1 MKLTSRRRTM
11 PVRDRASDRRRRQQ
25 RSSTRNP
32 ADTHTPE
39 DDYRVGPGRPPKE
52 HRFKPG
58 QSGNPKGARRKTSD
72 EDRVG
77 PGRPPREYQFKP
89 GQSGN
94 PTGAKRKTSLAPD
107 LKATLQRALNEKVR
121 LQQGERERIITKA
134 AAGIAKLVD
143 QFAIG
148 DRYAR
153 RDVIALAGKLGVDLA
168 AGHGDAIEKA
178 LATTLSADDQAL
190 VDDYIRR
197 RLAALNG
204 KSDSDLGAKKS
215 NEPQP
220 ESEENDHAS
229 PISRSR
235 D

>member
-25 RSSTRNP
+25 RSSTRNT

-52 HRFKPG
+52 YRFKPG

-77 PGRPPREYQFKP
+77 PGRPPREFQFKP

-94 PTGAKRKTSLAPD
+94 PTGAKRKASLAPD
-107 LKATLQRALNEKVR
+107 LKAMLQRALNEKVR

-143 QFAIG
+143 QFSIG

-178 LATTLSADDQAL
+178 LATMSADDQAL

-220 ESEENDHAS
+220 EFEENDHAS

>member
-25 RSSTRNP
+25 RSSTRIP
-32 ADTHTPE
+32 ADTPTPE

-58 QSGNPKGARRKTSD
+58 QSGNPKGA
-72 EDRVG
+72 
-77 PGRPPREYQFKP
+77 
-89 GQSGN
+89 
-94 PTGAKRKTSLAPD
+94 KRKTSLAPD
-107 LKATLQRALNEKVR
+107 LKAMLQRALNEKVR
-121 LQQGERERIITKA
+121 LQQGEREGIITKA
-134 AAGIAKLVD
+134 AAGIGKLVD
-143 QFAIG
+143 QFAMG

-153 RDVIALAGKLGVDLA
+153 RDLIALAGKLGVDLA

-178 LATTLSADDQAL
+178 LATMSADDQAL

>member
-1 MKLTSRRRTM
+1 M
-11 PVRDRASDRRRRQQ
+11 
-25 RSSTRNP
+25 
-32 ADTHTPE
+32 
-39 DDYRVGPGRPPKE
+39 
-52 HRFKPG
+52 
-58 QSGNPKGARRKTSD
+58 
-72 EDRVG
+72 
-77 PGRPPREYQFKP
+77 
-89 GQSGN
+89 
-94 PTGAKRKTSLAPD
+94 
-107 LKATLQRALNEKVR
+107 LQRALNEKVR

-197 RLAALNG
+197 RPAALNS

-215 NEPQP
+215 NESQP
-220 ESEENDHAS
+220 ESEENDHVP

>member
-1 MKLTSRRRTM
+1 M
-11 PVRDRASDRRRRQQ
+11 
-25 RSSTRNP
+25 
-32 ADTHTPE
+32 
-39 DDYRVGPGRPPKE
+39 
-52 HRFKPG
+52 
-58 QSGNPKGARRKTSD
+58 
-72 EDRVG
+72 
-77 PGRPPREYQFKP
+77 
-89 GQSGN
+89 
-94 PTGAKRKTSLAPD
+94 
-107 LKATLQRALNEKVR
+107 LQRALNEKVR

-178 LATTLSADDQAL
+178 LATTCQRTIKPWWMITFGVVSLRSTAKATPILAL
-190 VDDYIRR
+190 RNR
-197 RLAALNG
+197 T
-204 KSDSDLGAKKS
+204 SS
-215 NEPQP
+215 QP
-220 ESEENDHAS
+220 KSEENDHAS

>member
-1 MKLTSRRRTM
+1 MKLTSRRRTK

-25 RSSTRNP
+25 RSSTRIT
-32 ADTHTPE
+32 ADTATPE

-58 QSGNPKGARRKTSD
+58 QSGNP
-72 EDRVG
+72 E
-77 PGRPPREYQFKP
+77 
-89 GQSGN
+89 
-94 PTGAKRKTSLAPD
+94 GAKRKTSLAPD
-107 LKATLQRALNEKVR
+107 LKAMLQRALNEKVR

-190 VDDYIRR
+190 VECDFD
-197 RLAALNG
+197 
-204 KSDSDLGAKKS
+204 
-215 NEPQP
+215 
-220 ESEENDHAS
+220 
-229 PISRSR
+229 
-235 D
+235 